1 MSDMRI
7 NGLAFDRGID
17 SISYAGRDAGG
28 QHLPERQELAPPADG
43 VRAQLAQLLD
53 KPTAARYLDDSLR
66 PPLANRDLLMP
77 AKFQQAL
84 QSALDGLGAAAEQSQ
99 NQGDARALNRALRLL
114 KDEAGLRELVAMYRS
129 ALYQG

>member
-17 SISYAGRDAGG
+17 SISYAGREAGG
-28 QHLPERQELAPPADG
+28 QQLPERHELTPPADG

-53 KPTAARYLDDSLR
+53 KPNTARYLDESLR
-66 PPLANRDLLMP
+66 PALDNRDLLMP
-77 AKFQQAL
+77 GKFQHAL
-84 QSALDGLGAAAEQSQ
+84 QSALDGLAAAAEQHQ
-99 NQGDARALNRALRLL
+99 NEDAARSLNRALRLL
-114 KDEAGLRELVAMYRS
+114 KDEAGLRDLVAMYRS